1 MPGTSRDGLEMNRR
15 GFLGAAAGGV
25 GVALALPGAARVAA
39 REARR
44 AAAGRAKNVIFL
56 VSDGM
61 STGTLTL
68 ADMASV
74 ANTGRRSAW
83 VELWTRPG
91 VHRAMASTHAAD
103 SLVTDSAAAGCA
115 WSIGEHVNNGA
126 VNFTPDGR
134 TPTPLLV
141 HARQCGK
148 ATGLVTTTRVTHAT
162 PASFVASVPSRDEE
176 RAISRQVL
184 ERRVDVVLGGGGRYF
199 TEEALSGRP
208 DLKVVRSAA
217 ELRSAPLDGPLLGAF
232 ASSHMAFELDR
243 PVEQPDLETMTRAAL
258 ARLSRHSDGFVLQV
272 EGGRV
277 DHAGHSNDAAAIV
290 ADQLAFDRALAAA
303 LDFALERDDT
313 LVITTS
319 DHGNANPGL
328 TFYGEDGRKGFER
341 LLGARRSFEWIEGR
355 VGKPGPE
362 TEGAFL
368 AAVREAAQVELSESD
383 VASLRSALARRRTSP
398 FIGHNNLTSALGQV
412 LANHFGVAFMSPHH
426 TSDMVEVTAVGPGSE
441 ALRPWID
448 IIELHGLV
456 VGALALAPARAIDR

>member
-1 MPGTSRDGLEMNRR
+1 MPGTNGDRSAMSRR
-15 GFLGAAAGGV
+15 GFLGTAAGGV
-25 GVALALPGAARVAA
+25 GMALALPGAARGTA

-44 AAAGRAKNVIFL
+44 ASAGRARNVVFM
-56 VSDGM
+56 VADGM

-74 ANTGRRSAW
+74 AKTGRRSTWA
-83 VELWTRPG
+83 ELWTRPG

-126 VNFTPDGR
+126 INFTPDGR

-162 PASFVASVPSRDEE
+162 PASFIASVPSRDEE
-176 RAISRQVL
+176 RAISRQIL

-199 TEEALSGRP
+199 TEEALAGRP
-208 DLKVVRSAA
+208 DLRVVRSAA
-217 ELRSAPLDGPLLGAF
+217 ELRGAPLDGPLLGVF
-232 ASSHMAFELDR
+232 ASSHMAFEIDR
-243 PVEQPDLETMTRAAL
+243 PAEQPDLETMTRAAL
-258 ARLSRHSDGFVLQV
+258 DRLSRHSDGFVLQV

-277 DHAGHSNDAAAIV
+277 DHAGHSNDAAGII
-290 ADQLAFDRALAAA
+290 ADQLAFDRALGAA
-303 LDFALERDDT
+303 LEFALEREDT
-313 LVITTS
+313 LLIATS

-328 TFYGEDGRKGFER
+328 TFYGEEGRRGFER
-341 LLGARRSFEWIEGR
+341 LLAARRSFEWIEARAGR
-355 VGKPGPE
+355 PGPE
-362 TEGAFL
+362 TEEAFL
-368 AAVREAAQVELSESD
+368 AAVRDAAQVELSDSD
-383 VASLRSALARRRTSP
+383 VASLKSALARRRTSP
-398 FIGHNNLTSALGQV
+398 FIAHNNLTSALGQV

-426 TSDMVEVTAVGPGSE
+426 TSDMVEVTAFGPGSE
-441 ALRPWID
+441 ALRQWID
-448 IIELHGLV
+448 IIELHDLV